1 MSRVARERE
10 RGGGEI
16 EGTGGS
22 LQGLRTRA
30 GKGFGYVQFTT
41 EEAAA
46 RAAALGKR
54 EVKPAITI
62 GRRVFEVRRKA
73 RVARTR
79 SGRTVG
85 G

>member
-1 MSRVARERE
+1 MGRDC
-10 RGGGEI
+10 
-16 EGTGGS
+16 GS
-22 LQGLRTRA
+22 LDGRRARA

-73 RVARTR
+73 NAF
-79 SGRTVG
+79 G
-85 G
+85 GGVDWE